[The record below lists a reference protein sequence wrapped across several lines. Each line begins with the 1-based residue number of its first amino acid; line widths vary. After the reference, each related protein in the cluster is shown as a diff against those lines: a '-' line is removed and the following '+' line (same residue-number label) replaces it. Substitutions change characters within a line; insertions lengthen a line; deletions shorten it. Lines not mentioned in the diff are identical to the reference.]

1 MLDSLSW
8 VRTPTRSLEMT
19 LSTCPTMIARARAER
34 VWSQLQDPRTYDRWM
49 DAHLVSVTPSGPA
62 EPGQCILLR
71 APTWGRFFAVRIT
84 VHSVDAANRVLTL
97 TGRFPFGLQ
106 LHSRIAVKVVDD
118 RSSRVE
124 FG

>member
-1 MLDSLSW
+1 MIGEGNGGTGRARPLASHVLRREALCSMLDSLSW
-8 VRTPTRSLEMT
+8 VRTPTRSFEMT

-84 VHSVDAANRVLTL
+84 VHS
-97 TGRFPFGLQ
+97 
-106 LHSRIAVKVVDD
+106 
-118 RSSRVE
+118 
-124 FG
+124 